1 MALISSLQE
10 TKIVPQKKKKR
21 FNVIKLCSQ
30 WIRLKGNNFLVYDPG
45 RVNAGSH
52 TS

>member
-21 FNVIKLCSQ
+21 FNGTKLCSQ
-30 WIRLKGNNFLVYDPG
+30 WIRLESNNFLVYDPG
-45 RVNAGSH
+45 RVNARSQA
-52 TS
+52 S